1 MPLAYVPPEEAFE
14 VCIQCTE
21 EQIQRHCDAAPEN
34 DRRDFD
40 DQGGLQV
47 PVYHVYKNGNISNR
61 MKYWYTFDEAEGE
74 DNEFDI
80 RDLPTWSTR
89 GEAGRSQV
97 MGSLSERARF
107 HESFLQ
113 EALDRGLVRINN
125 NQLTTVGGA

>member
-1 MPLAYVPPEEAFE
+1 MPLAYVSPEEAFE

-21 EQIQRHCDAAPEN
+21 EQIQRHWH
-34 DRRDFD
+34 R
-40 DQGGLQV
+40 V
-47 PVYHVYKNGNISNR
+47 PVYHVYKGTNFPDPLV
-61 MKYWYTFDEAEGE
+61 YWYTFDKCEGE

-80 RDLPTWSTR
+80 RSLPTWSTR
-89 GEAGRSQV
+89 AEA

-125 NQLTTVGGA
+125 NQLTTEGGE